1 VLSREIPKGRKEME
15 EVKSY
20 YNHTA
25 KSYEEQFKMLYF
37 KIFDAI
43 TWKHIEPCVPKD
55 TNAFVLDAG
64 GGTGR
69 WTIRI
74 AQKGCR
80 VILVD
85 ASSEMLGV
93 ATKRAKETG
102 LQHKIS
108 VKKGDIRKTDYE
120 DETFDMVLCEDALFL
135 FKEPEIVIKE
145 LTRVLKRKAPLI
157 ISVPNLYVQSLSSL
171 SDNPDSENVDS
182 ALKIL
187 LHEKHIAMTK
197 SGKVKVYS
205 WTPDEFRA
213 MLEQNG
219 LCVDKIVGKGIT
231 MPLRISKK
239 LYIEKRYSEDL
250 FNKLLDFELALC
262 EKPDALALAGHLQ
275 AIAYKS

>member
-1 VLSREIPKGRKEME
+1 ME
-15 EVKSY
+15 EVKAY
-20 YNHTA
+20 YNNTA

-43 TWKHIEPCVPKD
+43 TWKYIEPYIPKGTD
-55 TNAFVLDAG
+55 ALVLDAG

-80 VILVD
+80 VILMD
-85 ASSEMLGV
+85 ASSEMLGI
-93 ATKRAKETG
+93 ATKRAKEKR
-102 LQHKIS
+102 LDHKIT
-108 VKKGDIRKTDYE
+108 VKKGDIRKTDFE
-120 DETFDMVLCEDALFL
+120 DETFDMILCEHALFL
-135 FKEPEIVIKE
+135 FKEPTIVIKE

-157 ISVPNLYVQSLSSL
+157 ISVPNRYVQLLSSL
-171 SDNPDSENVDS
+171 SNKPDSENVDN

-187 LHEKHIAMTK
+187 LGKKYLSMTK
-197 SGKVKVYS
+197 DSKVKVYS

-213 MLEQNG
+213 MLERNR
-219 LCVDKIVGKGIT
+219 LCIEKIVGKGIT
-231 MPLRISKK
+231 MPLRISVKQYMRKK
-239 LYIEKRYSEDL
+239 YSENL